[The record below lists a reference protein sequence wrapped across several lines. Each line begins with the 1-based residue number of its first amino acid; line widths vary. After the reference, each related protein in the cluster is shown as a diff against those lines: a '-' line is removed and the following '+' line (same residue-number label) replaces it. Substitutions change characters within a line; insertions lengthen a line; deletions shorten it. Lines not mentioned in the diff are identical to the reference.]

1 MNWIHLTKLVKRDAG
16 GIGSFF
22 CLFEGRVPC
31 LNPFRKTT
39 LASTD
44 ENIVQARSRV
54 TGWICSNACGNRY
67 SLVTVTGRQSPT
79 NRQTIITKIRSSKAQ
94 YIIILSFLCPATSRN
109 VNERVW
115 QWWHVTFTTEGAC
128 RRWQAAMGKTI
139 VYCGVGGGSRFKSP
153 YNISFAALYSV

>member
-67 SLVTVTGRQSPT
+67 SLVTEQDDKARQTDRQSLQKLEV
-79 NRQTIITKIRSSKAQ
+79 RK
-94 YIIILSFLCPATSRN
+94 RN
-109 VNERVW
+109 
-115 QWWHVTFTTEGAC
+115 T
-128 RRWQAAMGKTI
+128 
-139 VYCGVGGGSRFKSP
+139 
-153 YNISFAALYSV
+153 